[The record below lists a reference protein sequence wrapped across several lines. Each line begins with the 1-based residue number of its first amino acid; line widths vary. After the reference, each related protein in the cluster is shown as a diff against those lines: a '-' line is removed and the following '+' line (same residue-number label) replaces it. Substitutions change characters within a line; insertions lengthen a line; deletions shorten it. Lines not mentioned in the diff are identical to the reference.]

1 MSHSHQTSADFHG
14 PTEGTSEAGE
24 AKNVTCGWEASA
36 AHVGLSELIRS
47 LTAGSPLP
55 CLSGPEHIFIYKPE
69 ANAVCTL
76 ALITTGVL
84 HRLRKLK
91 QTQAVPEHRTG
102 WVSSA
107 AACGLQYLPFLL
119 SMLNILGK
127 SGVVPLTY
135 NLSMGS
141 KRMSQPGLHTES
153 QDAHTRHESWAWT
166 FNWNPTQEAEA
177 WSLPLNLELLWAIQ

>member
-91 QTQAVPEHRTG
+91 QTQAAPEHRTG

-107 AACGLQYLPFLL
+107 AALWTAVFAFHSVHVKYPRKVRCGASHLQ
-119 SMLNILGK
+119 SQHGK
-127 SGVVPLTY
+127 
-135 NLSMGS
+135 
-141 KRMSQPGLHTES
+141 
-153 QDAHTRHESWAWT
+153 
-166 FNWNPTQEAEA
+166 QEDVTA
-177 WSLPLNLELLWAIQ
+177 WSTH